1 MRIYE
6 IPKCEL
12 LEVQITENLLAVSDG
27 GEKDI
32 GGGSGSGSGGFVVE
46 PTSLNDEKIGLSS
59 KSIGVDLF
67 K

>member
-12 LEVQITENLLAVSDG
+12 LEVQITANLLAVSDG

-32 GGGSGSGSGGFVVE
+32 GGGSGSGGFVVE

>member
-12 LEVQITENLLAVSDG
+12 LEVQITENLLTVSNN
-27 GEKDI
+27 GETEV
-32 GGGSGSGSGGFVVE
+32 GGGTGKPGFVVD
-46 PTSLNDEKIGLSS
+46 PISLNDEKIGLSS

>member
-12 LEVQITENLLAVSDG
+12 LEVQITENLLDVSNN
-27 GEKDI
+27 GETEI
-32 GGGSGSGSGGFVVE
+32 GGGTDKPGFIVD
-46 PTSLNDEKIGLSS
+46 PISLNDEKIGLSS